1 MTVPQKPIRAAGC
14 VLWRRS
20 SSGDD
25 IELALI
31 RRPKWGDWSHPKGK
45 LKRGEDPRQAAVRE
59 TLEETG
65 MTCELGP
72 ELATLRY
79 LVDDRPK
86 EVRYWAA
93 EATGGSFEPNDE
105 VDRMVWLLL
114 PLHAVTSRRSGT
126 RSWSTHCSVPSTP
139 PGRNCEGDAGAGRTG
154 AGRCAQGFGL
164 AEGPAERLAEERR
177 APTPRHF

>member
-1 MTVPQKPIRAAGC
+1 MTTPHKPVRAAGC

-20 SSGDD
+20 PSGDG

-31 RRPKWGDWSHPKGK
+31 SRPKWGDWSHPKGK
-45 LKRGEDPRQAAVRE
+45 LKRGETHGQAAVRE

-72 ELATLRY
+72 ELPTLRY

-93 EATGGSFEPNDE
+93 EAIGGAFASSAE
-105 VDRMVWLLL
+105 VDRMRWCPPAVARDQLTQERDKELVDALLSA
-114 PLHAVTSRRSGT
+114 LHA
-126 RSWSTHCSVPSTP
+126 
-139 PGRNCEGDAGAGRTG
+139 TG
-154 AGRCAQGFGL
+154 EVR
-164 AEGPAERLAEERR
+164 
-177 APTPRHF
+177 